1 MEQVLNDLWGG
12 VKDSHMPNGKKCGI
26 SEETYIRIHESQ
38 FIGYWPYKHI
48 KSSTI
53 SPQIPLL
60 SQTSKMSLKQL
71 HGKFFLVIRI
81 QVPKNKQINKNIH
94 LALAFS

>member
-53 SPQIPLL
+53 SLKTFL
-60 SQTSKMSLKQL
+60 SVL
-71 HGKFFLVIRI
+71 FFFFPSNSTA
-81 QVPKNKQINKNIH
+81 QPNKQNV
-94 LALAFS
+94 A